1 MWIVYEELVRPK
13 ASRKSSGEEP
23 KSKSVAPL
31 YLFIGSVLALVVA
44 AWVLAIIIWGYLLS
58 VASQIFRC
66 ALFLYASN
74 GTLPEP
80 YTEEMM
86 ALAWKHK
93 KS

>member
-1 MWIVYEELVRPK
+1 M
-13 ASRKSSGEEP
+13 
-23 KSKSVAPL
+23 
-31 YLFIGSVLALVVA
+31 
-44 AWVLAIIIWGYLLS
+44 S

-66 ALFLYASN
+66 ALFLYASD
-74 GTLPEP
+74 GTLAAP